1 LLLSNIALKEL
12 DFSAIKNQLGT
23 ANILKLIMAFINS
36 NKRLIKR
43 VLNILL
49 IGFLIFIIITP
60 NGKAWLLQQFLSI
73 GLFKAEIKK
82 DAAKDLPV
90 NSSFSFTDSK
100 GNTNNTSNLNGKV
113 VFINFWA
120 SWCPP
125 CRAEMPSINELYKK
139 LQNDTTFVFLFINED
154 DDRTKAIKYIENNHF
169 SFAIFYTSS
178 GVPEEIFKGTLPT
191 TIVINKE
198 GKIVLKHEGLA
209 GYNTDSFIRQLQE
222 L

>member
-1 LLLSNIALKEL
+1 
-12 DFSAIKNQLGT
+12 
-23 ANILKLIMAFINS
+23 MAFIKF
-36 NKRLIKR
+36 NKRLIKKIF
-43 VLNILL
+43 NYLL
-49 IGFLIFIIITP
+49 IAFLIFIIVTP
-60 NGKAWLLQQFLSI
+60 EGKAWVLRQFISV

-82 DAAKDLPV
+82 DIAKDFPN

-100 GNTNNTSNLNGKV
+100 GNINNTSMLQGKV

-139 LQNDTTFVFLFINED
+139 LQSDTNFVFLFINED
-154 DDRTKAIKYIENNHF
+154 DDKSKANAYLENNHF
-169 SFAIFYTSS
+169 TFPVFYTN
-178 GVPEEIFKGTLPT
+178 GNVTEEIFKGTLPT
-191 TIVINKE
+191 TIVLNKE

-209 GYNTDSFIRQLQE
+209 GYDTDSFIAQLKE

>member
-1 LLLSNIALKEL
+1 M
-12 DFSAIKNQLGT
+12 G
-23 ANILKLIMAFINS
+23 FINL

-49 IGFLIFIIITP
+49 IAFLIFIVITP
-60 NGKAWLLQQFLSI
+60 NGKAWLLQQFVAV

-82 DAAKDLPV
+82 DAVQDLPV

-100 GNTNNTSNLNGKV
+100 GNTNNTINLKGKV

-125 CRAEMPSINELYKK
+125 CRAEMPSLHELYKK
-139 LQNDTTFVFLFINED
+139 LQNDTGFVFLFVNED
-154 DDRTKAIKYIENNHF
+154 DDKTKAMEYIEKNHF
-169 SFAIFYTSS
+169 SFPVYYTS
-178 GVPEEIFKGTLPT
+178 GDVPAEIFKGTLPT
-191 TIVINKE
+191 TIVIDKQ
-198 GKIVLKHEGLA
+198 GKIVLNHEGLG
-209 GYNTDSFIRQLQE
+209 GYDSDSFIRQLKE